1 MTTQIEGFTPQSNDE
16 LPVVTTTNI
25 SSAKQARKPPSS
37 NNALD
42 MYDEEDDR
50 LCRNPTDDPSED
62 DDDQKNDIPDER
74 RRPSK
79 TKTPRALKME
89 SLLKANDLMDLYE
102 VLNDKNLGIDD
113 LIEIEQDGVNE
124 FCKEIGLSV
133 TQKLKFKRLMRI
145 IRSNQALQQTSSVN
159 TKPSETQ
166 QQSDPGACTSTPI
179 GIKECVMCSLCTFHN
194 PYTATICQMCGNSFV
209 SGENDTPLT
218 PGSQHQTF
226 TPGVDDMKESQYG
239 NVTASQKQTEAPPPT
254 AGCLD
259 SDLEDIL
266 KTNNLYDDLYT
277 ILRDNQFGL
286 EDMKVMKEPDVDEF
300 CQLNQLSLQQKL
312 KFRRLIKALHDTA
325 DPQTPSQPSVAIIPI
340 NETKQSEE
348 DQFYAEAQAKKKSEK
363 SHRSATL
370 KPDDKMTVLLIGDTH
385 AGKTS
390 LFRNFIGDEFEAKQ
404 TSTIGIDSKITVE
417 TLAGTNM
424 EVHVFDTAGQARWQ
438 AACRPY
444 YKRADCIFVCFA
456 IDDEDALENIW
467 LWQKAIKEYAPDEV
481 IVMLVGCKIDLIQA
495 TANDEDSIPT
505 NREEKE
511 SKEFEPSKMNRKSA
525 KNMVKV
531 PKWKQ
536 FNTTYWE
543 CSSRTGSSV
552 EVLFLSA
559 IQAVMEF
566 RNPEPKPRP
575 NPRNA
580 NQSGGLPQIRMQLVG
595 DDGIKS
601 SLMRNFTGNK
611 FHTVNADDP
620 NFTVATYSNSA
631 HGKRIDVL
639 DVCVSAISA
648 KDKVSDCVFLCLPM
662 DKPNVLDSVSRWSRQ
677 QDLIVILIGYLT
689 QKSQNGSNIT
699 SDVYQKNMHSAFQ
712 LASQRNVSV
721 LEYTSETSQVAE
733 LLFEHATRE
742 VLRLRKHKLRKDKL
756 KKNRNDTPNSNRNR
770 SRQKQNRSQNIV
782 LHDPKYAMSNSTG
795 KKKGKGKCCS

>member
-62 DDDQKNDIPDER
+62 DDDQKNDIPDE
-74 RRPSK
+74 RPSK

-179 GIKECVMCSLCTFHN
+179 GIKECVVCTFHN

-226 TPGVDDMKESQYG
+226 TPGVDDMKESEYG
-239 NVTASQKQTEAPPPT
+239 NVTASQKQTEAQPPT
-254 AGCLD
+254 AGSLD
-259 SDLEDIL
+259 SDVEDIL
-266 KTNNLYDDLYT
+266 KENGLYNDLHV
-277 ILRDNQFGL
+277 ILRETKYGL
-286 EDMKVMKEPDVDEF
+286 EDLKVMREKDVDDF
-300 CQLNQLSLQQKL
+300 CESSGLPLNKKL
-312 KFRRLIKALHDTA
+312 KLRRLINCKALHE
-325 DPQTPSQPSVAIIPI
+325 TPVKSTPHKPAVASAQIH
-340 NETKQSEE
+340 ETKQSEE

-363 SHRSATL
+363 ADRAAATS

-404 TSTIGIDSKITVE
+404 TSTIGIDSSITVE
-417 TLAGTNM
+417 ALNGTNM
-424 EVHVFDTAGQARWQ
+424 EVHVIDTAGQARWQ

-456 IDDEDALENIW
+456 IDDKDALENILFW
-467 LWQKAIKEYAPDEV
+467 REAIEEYAPDDV

-511 SKEFEPSKMNRKSA
+511 SKEFSKMNRKFA
-525 KNMVKV
+525 NNMVKV
-531 PKWKQ
+531 AKWKQ
-536 FNTTYWE
+536 FDTTYFE
-543 CSSRTGSSV
+543 CSSRTGNSV

-559 IQAVMEF
+559 IQAVMEL
-566 RNPEPKPRP
+566 RNPKPKPQP
-575 NPRNA
+575 N
-580 NQSGGLPQIRMQLVG
+580 PQIRIQLVG
-595 DDGIKS
+595 KDWIKS

-611 FHTVNADDP
+611 FHPKHTANADDP
-620 NFTVATYSNSA
+620 NVTVATYSNSA

-689 QKSQNGSNIT
+689 QKSQNGSNLT
-699 SDVYQKNMHSAFQ
+699 SDVYQKNMYSAFQ
-712 LASQRNVSV
+712 FAEQRNVSF
-721 LEYTSETSQVAE
+721 LEYTSETFQVAE
-733 LLFEHATRE
+733 RLFEYATQE
-742 VLRLRKHKLRKDKL
+742 VLRLRKDKL
-756 KKNRNDTPNSNRNR
+756 KKNRNDTQNNNQNR